1 MDQCSMIQELTKT
14 CAKHQSSHGRPIS
27 CQLNRLKE
35 VRKQMN
41 CLNCLEI
48 EMHRIKSIGMK
59 KNQLNPAKENMNQTK
74 HET

>member
-41 CLNCLEI
+41 HLNCLEI
-48 EMHRIKSIGMK
+48 EMHRIKSIGNEEEPIESSK
-59 KNQLNPAKENMNQTK
+59 REYEPNKT
-74 HET
+74 